1 MSTKGLFITL
11 EGSEGAGKSTQIALI
26 RKYLEDL
33 GRKVVTVR
41 EPGGTPIAEDI
52 RKLLKT
58 PRTDESMCDT
68 TELLLMYAAR
78 AQLVNT
84 FILPKLNEGV
94 DVICDRHDLSTVAYQ
109 GGGRGMN
116 MEHINAIRSVV
127 LGDFRPD
134 LTILL
139 DIEPVQGM
147 QRVRSRGQLDRFE
160 QSDMSFF
167 ERVRNTY
174 LEYAREHDDFVKVID
189 ASLSLDEVSSQVK
202 AVLDGLNVRA
212 MA

>member
-174 LEYAREHDDFVKVID
+174 LEYAREHGDFVKVID